1 MKLLA
6 LSYRETMSDYF
17 AKRGIPW
24 FGILVIRYKT
34 EAELGMTEEQLQEH
48 SKCSF
53 VSNYV
58 CEFLDNLMDDASEDS
73 FAVCSMLEHLVAWR

>member
-1 MKLLA
+1 MLLSVVFHG
-6 LSYRETMSDYF
+6 LEY
-17 AKRGIPW
+17 W
-24 FGILVIRYKT
+24 NIRYKT

-48 SKCSF
+48 SKCSL

-58 CEFLDNLMDDASEDS
+58 CEFLDNLMDDASEDR